1 MENRTD
7 LRQPEEN
14 GTSAEKRQ
22 MAGGQTA
29 VRVVPVESM
38 DEMIRLFGVF
48 DENLKIIEDET
59 GAHIRTEGDCIRI
72 EGEDASAELAAVVTD
87 KLLMTLRRGEAID
100 RSRIR
105 YAIDLAKE
113 GNAELITELL
123 DDVVA
128 FTNKGRRIKCKTL
141 GQKKYVSA
149 LKRHTVVFGVG
160 PAGTGKTYLAVAMAV
175 LAYKNK
181 LKKSF

>member
-7 LRQPEEN
+7 LLQPEEELQ
-14 GTSAEKRQ
+14 TTASTQSAAR
-22 MAGGQTA
+22 T
-29 VRVVPVESM
+29 VPVESM
-38 DEMIRLFGVF
+38 DELIRLFGVF

-59 GAHIRTEGDCIRI
+59 GARIRTGGDSIRI
-72 EGEDASAELAAVVTD
+72 EGEAASVELAATVTD
-87 KLLMTLRRGEAID
+87 KLLMTLRRGEAVD

-105 YAIDLAKE
+105 YAVDLAKE

-160 PAGTGKTYLAVAMAV
+160 RRARERRISP
-175 LAYKNK
+175 
-181 LKKSF
+181 